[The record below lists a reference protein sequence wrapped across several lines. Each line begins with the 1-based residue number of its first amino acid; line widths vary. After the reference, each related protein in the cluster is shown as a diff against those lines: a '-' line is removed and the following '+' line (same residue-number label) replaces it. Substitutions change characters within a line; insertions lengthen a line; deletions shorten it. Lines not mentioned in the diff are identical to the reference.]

1 MRLQHLSILRPRYDT
16 LSCSSGAKMLQ
27 GAPMSDAPRR
37 PPPLPQNALLWLVV
51 AALVLVLVRAAWRG
65 LF

>member
-1 MRLQHLSILRPRYDT
+1 MRLLHLLAFGPRYDT

-27 GAPMSDAPRR
+27 GAPMSDTPR
-37 PPPLPQNALLWLVV
+37 PPPLPQHGLIWIVV
-51 AALVLVLVRAAWRG
+51 AALVLVLVRAVWRG